1 MYGAIKYLCNT
12 FSMFAYTID
21 LYKNAYSG
29 LTRRMWLL
37 ALVMLVNRCGTMV
50 LPFMTLYCNH
60 RGYTATQ
67 GGLAVAIYG
76 TGSVVGAFL
85 GGRMSDKYGFYFMQ
99 LFALV
104 GGGVMFILLGLM
116 DSYLSICICIFFTS
130 MINESF
136 RPANA
141 TAIAHYS
148 SPQNRTQSFSLV
160 RLAINLGWGVGS
172 ALAGILASIS
182 YHLLFWVDGLTNISA
197 GIALLLLLPGVSLA
211 QQQKSTHPATDKS
224 KSPYQDKTFLIFIF
238 FMLLFALCF
247 FQLFTTV
254 PLYFKEGL
262 HLNEFWIGV
271 IMSANGIL
279 IAIFEMVIVFKLEG
293 SMPYLRL
300 MTYGTLLLAVSYFI
314 LNIPLENGF
323 IVAFLSVIV
332 VTIAEITGMPF
343 MNSYYISR
351 STTENRGQYA
361 ALFTMAWSFA
371 QVIGSLSGTQI
382 AHSFGYTVLWWIIGG
397 ICILTAGGFNYIL
410 RKR

>member
-1 MYGAIKYLCNT
+1 MIVGTMN
-12 FSMFAYTID
+12 
-21 LYKNAYSG
+21 LYRDAYSG

-37 ALVMLVNRCGTMV
+37 ALVMLINRCGTMV

-76 TGSVVGAFL
+76 IGAVVGAFI
-85 GGRMSDKYGFYFMQ
+85 GGRLSDRYGFYTMQ
-99 LFALV
+99 VSALC
-104 GGGVMFILLGLM
+104 GGGIMFIVLGQM
-116 DSYLSICICIFFTS
+116 DSYLTICICIFFTS
-130 MINESF
+130 MLNESF

-148 SPQNRTQSFSLV
+148 TPQNRTQSFSLV

-197 GIALLLLLPGVSLA
+197 GIVLLLILPRVTVE
-211 QQQKSTHPATDKS
+211 QQQVRSHAPHGHN
-224 KSPYQDKTFLIFIF
+224 KTPFHDRTFMTFIG
-238 FMLLFALCF
+238 FMLLFAICF

-271 IMSANGIL
+271 VMSVNGIL
-279 IAIFEMVIVFKLEG
+279 IALFEMVIVYKLEG
-293 SMPYLRL
+293 SRPYLRL
-300 MTYGTLLLAVSYFI
+300 MTYGTLLIALSFFI
-314 LNIPLENGF
+314 LNLPLESGF
-323 IVAFLSVIV
+323 LIALSATLVITIGEIV
-332 VTIAEITGMPF
+332 GMPF

-382 AHSFGYTVLWWIIGG
+382 AHHLGFATLWWCIGAV
-397 ICILTAGGFNYIL
+397 CILTASGFHYL
-410 RKR
+410 LGKS